1 VQPDEAS
8 GNKSI
13 RCALAE
19 SWESSNA
26 ALAIDAKDQRLIAR
40 LRTDAC
46 EYVDQAGLLEAGQHQ
61 AADAGAGFVSCP
73 LDQRKEVRLK
83 RRLLALQKRE
93 MQLGKVVPQIRMF
106 VSPWCK
112 DEFGNR
118 VRVIHSIDD

>member
-1 VQPDEAS
+1 MPPADSDFAKMRGTKSEDAYTNTAS
-8 GNKSI
+8 
-13 RCALAE
+13 ALH
-19 SWESSNA
+19 
-26 ALAIDAKDQRLIAR
+26 K
-40 LRTDAC
+40 
-46 EYVDQAGLLEAGQHQ
+46 QHQ
-61 AADAGAGFVSCP
+61 AADGGAGFLSCP
-73 LDQRKEVRLK
+73 LNQRKEVRLK